1 MRKKWKKNLDI
12 INSFVSEDGFIV
24 LASFLRMKNIYF
36 QQVISDFFYLNAY
49 KKYINLEHC

>member
-36 QQVISDFFYLNAY
+36 QQVISDFF
-49 KKYINLEHC
+49 I